1 MRRSALVLLVLVL
14 ALAACGGDSPRAT
27 SSAAAQP
34 VDPPTTSTAKAR
46 PAAAKA
52 ERHPPVVM
60 VVFDEFSFASLLDS
74 SGKIDPV
81 LYPNLT
87 KLAKQADVY
96 PHYTT
101 PSDET
106 TSLFAALLTSKR
118 YDPHRKPDYRALP
131 RNLFT
136 DFAKSG
142 YGLKVRE
149 AATNMCPPKLCPGDA
164 PPKSAQDVLSQLAN
178 GRIERFRKWMGLIQS
193 PKKPTLWWT
202 HLMLPHGPL
211 AYDAAGQKYNPFS
224 HEEIPGLNN
233 FPSFGDPWLVRQGW
247 QRYQLHLLLVDRL
260 VGELIAQMKRAGI
273 YDRSLLVLT
282 ADHGGGFGHMNSHP
296 HQIDH
301 RTAVDIA
308 STPLIVKRPRQ
319 ARGRYVG
326 RHVRLYD
333 LLPGVA
339 QIAHVKTGPTYGY
352 SFAGAAA
359 KKIPSQ
365 VVTLDRKGK
374 VRRWSFGLYRKL
386 LRATIARR
394 ISVFGQ
400 HGAELSSPVAPGPA
414 LRARRQAGLG
424 AAHGAGEQG
433 RLLGPDRSQA
443 LQRGQALER
452 VPAHPRGGQGPRGQ
466 ARHAVRGRRRR
477 RRAGHGPRGP
487 DDGLQ
492 GLLGLVRRRA
502 ERAEGRR
509 ELDRALPARR
519 HDAQARRANRAATQ
533 RSDER
538 WACESTA
545 TPEDAQAHRRR
556 QPMQPSI
563 WSSIRRFISTA
574 YSIGSSF
581 VIGSMKPLTMSL
593 DASSSGIPRDSR

>member
-1 MRRSALVLLVLVL
+1 MRRALPLLVLTIV
-14 ALAACGGDSPRAT
+14 LAACGAGTPEAKTAPVGPAT
-27 SSAAAQP
+27 TA
-34 VDPPTTSTAKAR
+34 TAKAH

-60 VVFDEFSFASLLDS
+60 VVFDEFSFASLLDT

-118 YDPHRKPDYRALP
+118 YDPHRKPDYRTLP
-131 RNLFT
+131 SNLFT

-142 YGLKVRE
+142 YNLRVRE

-164 PPKSAQDVLSQLAN
+164 PPKTAQDVLSQLAN
-178 GRIERFRKWMGLIQS
+178 GRIERFRKWMGLIS
-193 PKKPTLWWT
+193 APKKPTLWWT

-359 KKIPSQ
+359 KKIPSE

-374 VRRWSFGLYRKL
+374 TRRWSFGLYRKL

-394 ISVFGQ
+394 VAVFGQ
-400 HGAELSSPVAPGPA
+400 HGAEFSRLWRQGPHSELVGEPVSALRTAKASRAVSWGLTDPKRFKAVRRASAFLPIHVVAKVHGVKRGTPFAVAVDGVVQGTGRVAQTTASKDLWVSSVVAPSA
-414 LRARRQAGLG
+414 LKDGANSIALYLLDGTTLKRVAG
-424 AAHGAGEQG
+424 
-433 RLLGPDRSQA
+433 
-443 LQRGQALER
+443 
-452 VPAHPRGGQGPRGQ
+452 
-466 ARHAVRGRRRR
+466 
-477 RRAGHGPRGP
+477 
-487 DDGLQ
+487 
-492 GLLGLVRRRA
+492 
-502 ERAEGRR
+502 
-509 ELDRALPARR
+509 
-519 HDAQARRANRAATQ
+519 
-533 RSDER
+533 
-538 WACESTA
+538 
-545 TPEDAQAHRRR
+545 
-556 QPMQPSI
+556 
-563 WSSIRRFISTA
+563 
-574 YSIGSSF
+574 
-581 VIGSMKPLTMSL
+581 
-593 DASSSGIPRDSR
+593 